1 VHQWLKRFN
10 PNYPDWFKDQSRRPK
25 SSPDKTDSQIEE
37 AVAMIRQELVTGQ
50 TPDLEYSFT
59 GAIAIH
65 QEMDKRKF
73 QDIPSPRTIN
83 RILKKRNLVTKK
95 SKGPKN
101 KSKKYYPELLALYPN
116 HRHEMDL
123 VTPRYISGYGKVV
136 SVNRIDVFSGHV
148 NLQVYQAKGADE
160 ILEFLVE
167 DWKRFGIPDYLQLDN
182 EASFRGGLRHPRS
195 FGKLLRFCLNF
206 GVQIIFIPWEEP
218 WRNPYIE
225 NFNGN
230 FNRLLWLKKRFQD
243 LDHLRAEAKR
253 FLIKVNDYQTYK
265 KDRFSKAQALSH
277 TLRFFPE
284 NFHFEPGTALPI
296 TKGKLHFV
304 RLVEQDGTIVIL
316 NERFEVDRNLS
327 FEYVWTTIDTEQQ
340 MLSIYHQPAEDQ
352 KRILV
357 KELKYQLRE
366 EVKDPIPVKN
376 FCGLLP
382 MS

>member
-1 VHQWLKRFN
+1 
-10 PNYPDWFKDQSRRPK
+10 
-25 SSPDKTDSQIEE
+25 
-37 AVAMIRQELVTGQ
+37 MIRQELVQGQ

-65 QEMDKRKF
+65 QEMDKRGF
-73 QDIPSPRTIN
+73 QELPSLRTIN
-83 RILKKRNLVTKK
+83 RILKKRDLVIKRYKNPKTK
-95 SKGPKN
+95 SG
-101 KSKKYYPELLALYPN
+101 KYYPTLVALYPN

-136 SVNRIDVFSGHV
+136 SVNRIDVFKGHV

-195 FGKLLRFCLNF
+195 FGKLVRFCLNF

-225 NFNGN
+225 NFNGS
-230 FNRLLWLKKRFQD
+230 FNRLLWRKKRFQN
-243 LDHLRAEAKR
+243 LEHLRAEAKR
-253 FLIKVNDYQTYK
+253 FLVKVNDYQNYK

-284 NFHFEPGTALPI
+284 NFRFDPGASLPI
-296 TKGKLHFV
+296 TKGGIHFV
-304 RLVEQDGTIVIL
+304 RLVEQDGTIVIF
-316 NERFEVDRNLS
+316 NERFEVGRNLS
-327 FEYVWTTIDTEQQ
+327 FEYVWAAIDTEQQ
-340 MLSIYHQPAEDQ
+340 ILSIYHQPEEDQ

-357 KELKYQLRE
+357 KEHQYQLRE
-366 EVKDPIPVKN
+366 EVKDPVPVKN
-376 FCGLLP
+376 FCGLSA

>member
-1 VHQWLKRFN
+1 
-10 PNYPDWFKDQSRRPK
+10 
-25 SSPDKTDSQIEE
+25 
-37 AVAMIRQELVTGQ
+37 MIRQELVQGQ

-65 QEMDKRKF
+65 QEMAKRKL
-73 QDIPSPRTIN
+73 QVVPSLRTIN
-83 RILKKRNLVTKK
+83 RILKKRNLVIKK
-95 SKGPKN
+95 SRCQKT
-101 KSKKYYPELLALYPN
+101 KSGKYYPTLVSLYPN

-136 SVNRIDVFSGHV
+136 SVNRIDVFTGHV

-225 NFNGN
+225 NFNGS

-243 LDHLRAEAKR
+243 LEHLHGESKR
-253 FLIKVNDYQTYK
+253 FLLKVNEYQNYK
-265 KDRFSKAQALSH
+265 KDRFSKVQAMSH

-284 NFHFEPGTALPI
+284 NFRFDPGTSLPI
-296 TKGKLHFV
+296 TKGKIHFV
-304 RLVEQDGTIVIL
+304 RLIEGDGTIVIL

-327 FEYVWTTIDTEQQ
+327 FEYVWITIDTERPF
-340 MLSIYHQPAEDQ
+340 LSIYHQAAEDQ

-357 KELKYQLRE
+357 KEHQYQLRE
-366 EVKDPIPVKN
+366 EVKDRIPVKN
-376 FCGLLP
+376 FCGLSA

>member
-1 VHQWLKRFN
+1 
-10 PNYPDWFKDQSRRPK
+10 
-25 SSPDKTDSQIEE
+25 
-37 AVAMIRQELVTGQ
+37 MIRQELVEGR

-65 QEMDKRKF
+65 QEMAKRQF
-73 QDIPSPRTIN
+73 RNLPSLRTIN
-83 RILKKRNLVTKK
+83 RILKKRDLILRKRRHPKTK
-95 SKGPKN
+95 SE
-101 KSKKYYPELLALYPN
+101 KYYPQLVALYPN
-116 HRHEMDL
+116 HRHELDL

-148 NLQVYQAKGADE
+148 NLQTYQAKGADE

-225 NFNGN
+225 NLNGS
-230 FNRLLWLKKRFQD
+230 FNRLLWQKKRFRD
-243 LDHLRAEAKR
+243 LENLRFESKR
-253 FLIKVNDYQTYK
+253 FLARVNAYQSYK
-265 KDRFSKAQALSH
+265 KDLFSKAQAQSH

-284 NFHFEPGTALPI
+284 DFCFDPKTALPI
-296 TKGKLHFV
+296 TPGKIHFV
-304 RLVEQDGTIVIL
+304 RLVESDGSIVIL
-316 NERFEVDRNLS
+316 NERFEIDRNLS
-327 FEYVWTTIDTEQQ
+327 FEYVWITIDTERQ
-340 MLSIYHQPAEDQ
+340 MISIHHQLAKDQ

-357 KELKYQLRE
+357 KEQKYQLRE
-366 EVKDPIPVKN
+366 EVKDPIPAKN
-376 FCGLLP
+376 FCGLSA